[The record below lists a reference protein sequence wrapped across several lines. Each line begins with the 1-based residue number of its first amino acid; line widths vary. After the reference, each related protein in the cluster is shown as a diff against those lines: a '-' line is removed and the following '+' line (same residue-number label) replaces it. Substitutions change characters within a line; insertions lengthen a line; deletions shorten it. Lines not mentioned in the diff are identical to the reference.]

1 MARRML
7 TEKMWNAMEPKVIQA
22 RGNMGAPPKQE
33 LREFLEAVLYLLRT
47 GCPWRDLPEEFGR
60 WHTIYMRFRR
70 WEEAGVWERLFGL
83 MQVKN
88 KKEFLKILIDSMI
101 IPVHP
106 HAAGA
111 SKKRASSRLWDA
123 LGEGRRQK
131 YTPPPA
137 AHAVRSR

>member
-1 MARRML
+1 MARRIL
-7 TEKMWNAMEPKVIQA
+7 TDKIWNSMEPKVIEA
-22 RGNMGAPPKQE
+22 RGNMGAPPRQD
-33 LREFLEAVLYLLRT
+33 LREFLEAVFYLLRT

-60 WHTIYMRFRR
+60 WHSVYMRFRR
-70 WEEAGVWERLFGL
+70 WEEAKVWERLFDL

-88 KKEFLKILIDSMI
+88 KKEFLKILVDSMI

-111 SKKRASSRLWDA
+111 PKKRASRRLWDA

-131 YTPPPA
+131 YTPPA
-137 AHAVRSR
+137 AANAARLR